1 MGLLGS
7 NSATIEAAP
16 VRSGQSS
23 RDVMSAPVHVPAI
36 RVCGIDF
43 SYGHGQD
50 PVLTGITLPD
60 MDAGSI
66 TSLIGPNGAGK
77 STLLRCIAG
86 LEECGGE
93 VVTDR
98 VLYLPQDPPP
108 ASSLTVFG
116 SVMVARQQVFKG
128 LCGLRVTSAALRDV
142 SEIIEV
148 LGLGSLAARTMAQL
162 SGGQRQLVSFAQAV
176 IRRPSALLL
185 DEPTSALDLRNQ
197 LLLLDRIRQAAKD
210 VPAAVIM
217 TVHDLGQVARFS
229 DQVVVLSG
237 GRVHSVGDPRDVIT
251 QDMLREVY
259 GVNATVYSTADGG
272 IAVEASQ
279 ALL

>member
-1 MGLLGS
+1 
-7 NSATIEAAP
+7 
-16 VRSGQSS
+16 
-23 RDVMSAPVHVPAI
+23 
-36 RVCGIDF
+36 
-43 SYGHGQD
+43 
-50 PVLTGITLPD
+50 
-60 MDAGSI
+60 
-66 TSLIGPNGAGK
+66 
-77 STLLRCIAG
+77 
-86 LEECGGE
+86 
-93 VVTDR
+93 
-98 VLYLPQDPPP
+98 
-108 ASSLTVFG
+108 
-116 SVMVARQQVFKG
+116 
-128 LCGLRVTSAALRDV
+128 LRVTSAALRDV